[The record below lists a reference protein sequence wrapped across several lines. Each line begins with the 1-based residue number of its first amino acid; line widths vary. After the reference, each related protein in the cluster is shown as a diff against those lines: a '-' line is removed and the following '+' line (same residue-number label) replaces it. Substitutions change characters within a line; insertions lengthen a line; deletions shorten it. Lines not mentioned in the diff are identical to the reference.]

1 MGLKISKGR
10 LRKPLRVVLYGVEG
24 IGKTTL
30 ASQFPR
36 PVFLDTEGSTVHF
49 DVERVPNPRDEHDP
63 VIRKWVD
70 LLGVM
75 HQLVHDRHGYETVV
89 IDSADWAESLATTHL
104 LESDKEKKRTSI
116 EDYGYG
122 KGYVMLAEIVSKCLA
137 ICDEMV
143 RAGLNVVWVAHS
155 KSVRVSPPDQTDGFD
170 RYELKMH
177 KQVGPLFKEWCD
189 LLLFLNYRTIIA
201 EGDDGRMKGRGGK
214 ERIMYAQRS
223 AAWDAKNRFGLPES
237 MPMSIETLRPLFTGT
252 APAAPATAEPPLHDR
267 MAAFIADA
275 KTVRVLGTVGDK
287 IDAYESDGQL
297 TADQADALRAAI
309 AARHDVLEPKE
320 VADGVA

>member
-36 PVFLDTEGSTVHF
+36 PVFLDTEGSTGHF
-49 DVERVPNPRDEHDP
+49 DVERVPNPRDEHDE

-75 HQLVHDRHGYETVV
+75 HQLIRDREGYETVV

-137 ICDEMV
+137 TCDEMV
-143 RAGLNVVWVAHS
+143 RAGLHVVWVAHS

-170 RYELKMH
+170 RWELKLH
-177 KQVGPLFKEWCD
+177 KQVAPLFKEWCD
-189 LLLFLNYRTIIA
+189 LLLFLNYRTIVT

-214 ERIMYAQRS
+214 ERIMYAQRA

-237 MPMSIETLRPLFTGT
+237 MPMSIDTLRPLFTGT
-252 APAAPATAEPPLHDR
+252 APAAAPSDEPPLHER
-267 MAAFIADA
+267 MATFIAEA
-275 KTVRVLGTVGDK
+275 TTVATLGKVADK

-320 VADGVA
+320 AANVVA

>member
-201 EGDDGRMKGRGGK
+201 QFSLRASECRVIRQPPEPTRGRLWPPVPDAAKRLRSRYTGCIAGR
-214 ERIMYAQRS
+214 RASRRS
-223 AAWDAKNRFGLPES
+223 APSQCRFP
-237 MPMSIETLRPLFTGT
+237 RP
-252 APAAPATAEPPLHDR
+252 PPSPGR
-267 MAAFIADA
+267 S
-275 KTVRVLGTVGDK
+275 RSSPG
-287 IDAYESDGQL
+287 
-297 TADQADALRAAI
+297 
-309 AARHDVLEPKE
+309 
-320 VADGVA
+320 